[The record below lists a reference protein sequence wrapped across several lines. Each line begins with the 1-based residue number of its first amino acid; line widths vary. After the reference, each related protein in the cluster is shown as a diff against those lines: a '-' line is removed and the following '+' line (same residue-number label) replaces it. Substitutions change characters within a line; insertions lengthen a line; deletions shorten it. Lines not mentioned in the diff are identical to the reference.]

1 MNQDVEGDQT
11 ENQTKQKKT
20 YKYYKTRLGVSN
32 MISRLDQVTTE
43 KIYYVIRKQSLD
55 KKKRPWLVIV
65 LHTELVYTSTAVN
78 FAK

>member
-32 MISRLDQVTTE
+32 MISRLDYWMTTE
-43 KIYYVIRKQSLD
+43 KIY
-55 KKKRPWLVIV
+55 KKKRLWLVIV
-65 LHTELVYTSTAVN
+65 LHTKLVYTSTAVI